1 MTPRRKS
8 ALLWGAIGALSFLV
22 LAQGYV
28 LLVGRLPVGFLG
40 RLGVGLL
47 VGAVTTGLSAVTERR
62 LAAKEQ
68 R

>member
-1 MTPRRKS
+1 VTPRRKS